1 MTSSEDTG
9 HFAAIKGGPT
19 PTLPPFPTP
28 GPGALALVAL
38 AVIALRCQGV
48 DDSEVDRWR
57 RDALAF
63 VRSPSTTIPPEY

>member
-9 HFAAIKGGPT
+9 HFARLAGPA

-48 DDSEVDRWR
+48 DDSDVDQWR